1 MRLKISQR
9 ILFRLKIGQQGIN
22 RNGGLVKIVLGLSP
36 ILDLRPIKNWIIWNY
51 LSFLSLSSLTQ
62 THLHVFILEER
73 RYGLLNID
81 ACIHKTLKH
90 GLLSLSKDSL
100 PVEMQVLKADSL
112 NWVSSLS

>member
-1 MRLKISQR
+1 MRFKISKR
-9 ILFRLKIGQQGIN
+9 ILFRLKIGQHGIN
-22 RNGGLVKIVLGLSP
+22 RKGGLVKIVLGLSP
-36 ILDLRPIKNWIIWNY
+36 ILDLRPIENWIIWNY

-90 GLLSLSKDSL
+90 GLLSLSEDSL
-100 PVEMQVLKADSL
+100 SIEM
-112 NWVSSLS
+112 